1 MGLSKSSILSLV
13 ALAAVLIG
21 IPIAVIIY
29 EADRTGQSPLDYVKR
44 TVTKLHSQRPKTEP
58 AFHHETAPAGG
69 EVTHVEKT
77 PIGDP
82 IKNSKPWITHLT
94 IVDLDKDGMKDVVAC
109 DAKLNRICWI
119 RQISPGVYQEIPVG
133 EEVRA
138 PAHVSPCDIDQDGDL
153 DLLVAK
159 MGMIFPNNDRI
170 GAVVILEN
178 DGLEYFTNRILVD
191 NVARVTDVRC
201 GDLDRDGDLDLAVG
215 QFGYDDGE
223 IRWMENKGHWTF
235 VSHPLLKL
243 SGTIHSPVADM
254 DGDGDLDI
262 VALVSQEW
270 EEIYLFEN
278 DGSGHFKT
286 RLIYGSTNE
295 DFGSS
300 GISLADLD
308 LDGDQDILYTNGDAF
323 DYIPPGP
330 RPWHGVQWLENKGR
344 QVFEY
349 HRIGDFPG
357 AYSANAVDVDKDGD
371 LDVVAVSCF
380 NDWDSGRAES
390 MIWFENDG
398 HMGFVPHGLASDPT
412 HLLVLDS
419 ADMNDDGWPDF
430 VTGGFYAYP
439 PYDRMGRIVL
449 WYNAWR
455 EQPPT
460 ADRPHET
467 RSALSQKPEVQK

>member
-1 MGLSKSSILSLV
+1 MVSKH
-13 ALAAVLIG
+13 
-21 IPIAVIIY
+21 Y
-29 EADRTGQSPLDYVKR
+29 
-44 TVTKLHSQRPKTEP
+44 SQ
-58 AFHHETAPAGG
+58 HVETASSPRVAG
-69 EVTHVEKT
+69 THTDEKI
-77 PIGDP
+77 PFPDKKSVGDP
-82 IKNSKPWITHLT
+82 VGESKPWITHLA
-94 IVDLDKDGMKDVVAC
+94 IADLNQDGLKDVVAC

-119 RQISPGVYQEIPVG
+119 RQDASGEFREIQVG
-133 EEVRA
+133 DEVRG
-138 PAHVSPCDIDQDGDL
+138 PAHVSPCDIDRDGDL

-178 DGLEYFTNRILVD
+178 DGSENFTNRTLVD

-201 GDLDRDGDLDLAVG
+201 GDLDGDGDLDLAVG

-223 IRWMENKGHWTF
+223 IRWMENKGDWVF
-235 VSHPLLKL
+235 DSHLLLKL
-243 SGTIHSPVADM
+243 SGTIHTPVADM

-270 EEIYLFEN
+270 EEIYMFEN
-278 DGSGHFKT
+278 DGKGRFKT

-308 LDGDQDILYTNGDAF
+308 MDGDPDILYTNGDAF

-330 RPWHGVQWLENKGR
+330 RPWHGVQWLENKGKGS
-344 QVFEY
+344 FEY

-357 AYSANAVDVDKDGD
+357 AYAANAADVDGDGD

-380 NDWDSGRAES
+380 NDWDKADAQS

-419 ADMNDDGWPDF
+419 DDMNDDGRPDL

-439 PYDRMGRIVL
+439 PYDRMGRITL
-449 WYNAWR
+449 WKNTSQ
-455 EQPPT
+455 EDPQ
-460 ADRPHET
+460 RPVP
-467 RSALSQKPEVQK
+467 LSKDPDAPSPQTEERK